1 MNIIVTGASRG
12 IGYEV
17 ARKFSVDKDN
27 TVLVISRNKAG
38 LADLKQKC
46 IEAKHGSGI
55 HLLPFDL
62 ENLEGIEGELK
73 HKILDHF
80 DSLDI
85 LINNAGLLI
94 KKTVMELAPAEVY
107 RMMTVNYLSPMILVR
122 TLLPLLEKAE
132 KAHVVNIGSMAGVQ
146 GVSKF
151 PGLSAYSSSK
161 AAIHVLTECLT
172 AELINT
178 GIHFNSLALGV
189 VQTEMLDEAF
199 PGLKAPLEAGDMA
212 DFIKDFA
219 INGKR
224 YFNGK
229 ILPVELSSL

>member
-17 ARKFSVDKDN
+17 ARKFSADKDN
-27 TVLVISRNKAG
+27 TVLAISRNNAG

-46 IEAKHGSGI
+46 IESKHGDRI

-73 HKILDHF
+73 HMILDHF
-80 DSLDI
+80 DALDI

-94 KKTVMELAPAEVY
+94 KQPVMELDPADVY

-122 TLLPLLEKAE
+122 TLLPLLEKTE
-132 KAHVVNIGSMAGVQ
+132 NSHVVNIGSMAGVQ
-146 GVSKF
+146 GVTKF
-151 PGLSAYSSSK
+151 PGLSAYSASK
-161 AAIHVLTECLT
+161 AALHVLTECLT
-172 AELINT
+172 AEFINT

-212 DFIKDFA
+212 DFIKEFA